1 MVVED
6 DASLREAL
14 ERVLKVAGFRTR
26 TFADAEQLLEASIAG
41 RAACLVLDVHL
52 PLLSGFELY
61 ERLVQLGINP
71 PAIFISAQDEPAA
84 RLQAISAGASYLP
97 KPFAGRRL
105 VEAVN
110 HALSA

>member
-6 DASLREAL
+6 DTSLREAL
-14 ERVLKVAGFRTR
+14 ERVLKVAGFKTR
-26 TFADAEQLLEASIAG
+26 TFADAEQLLEASVAE

-61 ERLVQLGINP
+61 ARLVQLGINP
-71 PAIFISAQDEPAA
+71 PAIFISAQDEPEA
-84 RLQAISAGASYLP
+84 RLQASSAGAAYLP

-110 HALSA
+110 HALNA